1 MEVRGESRVWMSVLG
16 HWASNVWLR
25 VLLGEDVHEVVALI
39 SVFWDEWLS
48 HLAPLL
54 KVMGVLGVWWWDE
67 SILSLTK
74 WVDLLFSLDE
84 LSTLS
89 PDTVLLIIESSSVL
103 SEWVQDMSL
112 GVGDILVSSWL
123 KIKDSLWSWV
133 AI

>member
-1 MEVRGESRVWMSVLG
+1 MEVRGESRVWMSVFG

-25 VLLGEDVHEVVALI
+25 VLLSEDVHEVVALI